1 MFLHIAEGLLL
12 AIFVGWLA
20 GEKVTLSFVF
30 FGASA
35 ALALDF
41 DFLYYW
47 VKSGFK
53 LNRSVLKHRELFHKP
68 LLVALIGGAVFYYL
82 CGFSFGLLW
91 FLNIIMHCVNDEFSD
106 DLGGIQ
112 WLWPFVK
119 KEWRAKIIDLR
130 VRLKQFEKE
139 YTFNERTVREGLIF
153 LAAFSTVLLWVF
165 V

>member
-1 MFLHIAEGLLL
+1 MFLHLAEGLILV
-12 AIFVGWLA
+12 IFVGWLA

-30 FGASA
+30 FGVSA

-41 DFLYYW
+41 DFLYCW
-47 VKSGFK
+47 IKSGFK

-68 LLVALIGGAVFYYL
+68 LPVALIGVAVFYYL

-106 DLGGIQ
+106 DWGGIQ
-112 WLWPFVK
+112 WLWPFIK

-130 VRLKQFEKE
+130 VRLKQFEIE
-139 YTFNERTVREGLIF
+139 YTFGGHTVKEGLFF
-153 LAAFSTVLLWVF
+153 LAALATVLLWVF

>member
-1 MFLHIAEGLLL
+1 MFLHLAEGLIL
-12 AIFVGWLA
+12 AVLVGWLT
-20 GEKVTLSFVF
+20 GEESKGFFVI

-47 VKSGFK
+47 IKSGFK
-53 LNRSVLKHRELFHKP
+53 LNRSILKHRELFHKP
-68 LLVALIGGAVFYYL
+68 LLIALIGAAVFYYL
-82 CGFSFGLLW
+82 CGFSFSLLW
-91 FLNIIMHCVNDEFSD
+91 FLNIIMHCVNDEVD
-106 DLGGIQ
+106 DWGGIQ

-130 VRLKQFEKE
+130 GRLKQFEIE
-139 YTFNERTVREGLIF
+139 YTFNGHTVREGLIF
-153 LAAFSTVLLWVF
+153 LAALATVLLWIF